1 MAKFLAGRNEP
12 KPTKAQRKE
21 PNGLKLRSNN
31 TSRKSLQVRRNETP
45 IQIGRDKIMKYAK
58 ELVKSH
64 PDLSIDQALAIEKQR
79 QNDRKRRAEEMVVD
93 PYKSCRIE
101 EEFEIYMKEADS
113 YKDEE
118 MKENGKIVEYEIKE
132 IVEDVEGMI
141 IEDKENF

>member
-12 KPTKAQRKE
+12 RPTKVQKKE

-31 TSRKSLQVRRNETP
+31 TSSKSLKVWKNEAI
-45 IQIGRDKIMKYAK
+45 IQIGAEKLMKYAK

-64 PDLSIDQALAIEKQR
+64 PDLSIEQALAIEKQR

-93 PYKSCRIE
+93 TYKSCRIE
-101 EEFEIYMKEADS
+101 EEFENYMKEADS
-113 YKDEE
+113 YKDDEV
-118 MKENGKIVEYEIKE
+118 KENGKIVEYEIKE

-141 IEDKENF
+141 IEDKENV